1 MSDNPDIIDLTTDNQ
16 DIELI
21 RPQVS
26 PHKIVNLRKQKK
38 RVSFSGLL
46 PEKMSQT
53 QIVTDIQASDKLTLL
68 RAKKII
74 EDHFFAKI
82 W

>member
-38 RVSFSGLL
+38 SV
-46 PEKMSQT
+46 
-53 QIVTDIQASDKLTLL
+53 
-68 RAKKII
+68 
-74 EDHFFAKI
+74 FF
-82 W
+82 WPCS